1 MKRRKVL
8 FVCTGNTCRSPMAEA
23 IFRAEIKRRKI
34 KFVDSASAGIF
45 ASNSEAIHPLSAA
58 CLDERRLDYS
68 KFRPRQLKHKMLET
82 SYMVVCMTREQK
94 EQRLAHWGVERLGE
108 RLRRQRYYRVRRGR
122 SLRRNDRRIPPRG
135 RRIAAGC
142 RGDHRKIFCFGF
154 TGPTTGG

>member
-45 ASNSEAIHPLSAA
+45 PSNSEAIHPLSAA

-94 EQRLAHWGVERLGE
+94 DLLKGSGNVYAVSDIIGFDVDDPYGGTIDEYRRAADELQQAAAAIIEKFFASDLPGQQRE
-108 RLRRQRYYRVRRGR
+108 
-122 SLRRNDRRIPPRG
+122 D
-135 RRIAAGC
+135 
-142 RGDHRKIFCFGF
+142 KK
-154 TGPTTGG
+154 